1 MPALAY
7 DRKPEGKCIA
17 AAAPGNYSPIS
28 VRLLLRRVSFF
39 GLSGKSRY
47 RLVLR

>member
-28 VRLLLRRVSFF
+28 MRVRPVAFH
-39 GLSGKSRY
+39 LSACPANPGIDWF
-47 RLVLR
+47 